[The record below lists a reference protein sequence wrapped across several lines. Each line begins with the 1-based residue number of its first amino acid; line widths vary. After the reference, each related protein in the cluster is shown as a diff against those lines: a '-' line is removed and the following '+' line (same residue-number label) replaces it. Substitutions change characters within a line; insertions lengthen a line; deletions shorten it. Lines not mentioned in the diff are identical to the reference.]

1 MSDDENP
8 PPKMEDQIVGPE
20 DTTMTKQKI
29 DLVLVRI
36 GNSCLISSVLLFVS
50 LIIVAA
56 VSWRPDASSLV
67 IGFVFSLTLF
77 MVWLS
82 IHGVYG
88 SKSGGLVNA
97 GNFQVLVMIIH
108 GDGVQIN
115 WPKEVGRGGGRFLA
129 PTGRVGPTEN
139 MRILKHI
146 FVKYI
151 DKDSQNSMRHPTIWI
166 FNTILYK
173 NKFQNPQIFRRTHGH
188 GPFPEQLSLVASEA
202 GEIVLGENRRKR
214 AQNDHKCLG
223 FT

>member
-115 WPKEVGRGGGRFLA
+115 WPKEVG
-129 PTGRVGPTEN
+129 
-139 MRILKHI
+139 
-146 FVKYI
+146 
-151 DKDSQNSMRHPTIWI
+151 
-166 FNTILYK
+166 
-173 NKFQNPQIFRRTHGH
+173 
-188 GPFPEQLSLVASEA
+188 
-202 GEIVLGENRRKR
+202 
-214 AQNDHKCLG
+214 
-223 FT
+223 